1 MAPME
6 QADRGLG
13 PKPPVVIANPTHDHS
28 FVGLAE
34 RLVANGVGSPEAL
47 QAELRKT
54 HPRAV
59 VRERQI
65 SAEPVRI
72 WYAYRDGH
80 WVDSRDD
87 QAL

>member
-1 MAPME
+1 ME
-6 QADRGLG
+6 QADRGRG
-13 PKPPVVIANPTHDHS
+13 SKPPVVIANPTHDHS

-34 RLVANGVGSPEAL
+34 RLVADGVQSPEAL

-54 HPRAV
+54 YPRTV

-65 SAEPVRI
+65 SAEPVPM

-87 QAL
+87 QGL